1 MEITTNDEYGGVIV
15 LRCLSILGTT
25 EADEKDGENEGICDC
40 RAHINTVDRCRFVYD
55 YGDSNHEPLYDFA
68 KMALDFH
75 EMTVRRRDSQMKSY
89 GQNVLIS
96 NTELWALMFVFMV
109 ASSMSLPIG
118 YTAGHDSWI
127 SAVIGS
133 LAGLCIAWVYAT
145 LCRKFPQKSII
156 GIAQALHGTWIGKAI
171 GILYTWYGFQ
181 LGAYVLR
188 NFEDLTSTV
197 LLPRTPSVVISLIMI
212 SISAW
217 AAYRGIEVIC
227 RCALILIIVVILQ
240 SVIFIVLLIPDMKLG
255 HLFPVFET
263 DWRSVF
269 DGAAQIAAFPLGET
283 VLVVMII
290 PFVNC
295 ADKVKKTILSVIGAL
310 TAMYIS
316 VGDFFER
323 IEPIVFTVWVFGEF
337 TKLTVCL
344 YAASLALAQTVGS
357 RNYQFY
363 IMPLGLALL
372 ELSMFLHPNQL
383 DVIEFQQHIWPWL
396 SVPFQ
401 LVIPLVLLLC
411 SQIKRRS
418 I

>member
-1 MEITTNDEYGGVIV
+1 
-15 LRCLSILGTT
+15 
-25 EADEKDGENEGICDC
+25 
-40 RAHINTVDRCRFVYD
+40 
-55 YGDSNHEPLYDFA
+55 
-68 KMALDFH
+68 
-75 EMTVRRRDSQMKSY
+75 MKSS
-89 GQNVLIS
+89 GLNVLIS

-118 YTAGHDSWI
+118 YTTGHDSWI

-133 LAGLCIAWVYAT
+133 IAGLCIAWVYAT
-145 LCRKFPQKSII
+145 LCRKFPQKSVI
-156 GIAQALHGTWIGKAI
+156 GIAQTLLGTWIGKAI
-171 GILYTWYGFQ
+171 GILYTGYGFQ

-188 NFEDLTSTV
+188 NFEDLTGTV

-212 SISAW
+212 SIAAW

-240 SVIFIVLLIPDMKLG
+240 SVIFVVLLISDMKPG
-255 HLFPVFET
+255 NLFPVLET
-263 DWRSVF
+263 GWLPVF
-269 DGAAQIAAFPLGET
+269 DGAAQIAAFPLGES
-283 VLVVMII
+283 VLFVMII

-295 ADKVKKTILSVIGAL
+295 ADKVKKTVLSVIGTSGVWLIASHFVNIL
-310 TAMYIS
+310 VMGELASKQIFPSYMSAMYIS

-337 TKLTVCL
+337 MKLTVCL
-344 YAASLALAQTVGS
+344 LAASLALAQTVGS
-357 RNYQFY
+357 RNYQIY
-363 IMPLGLALL
+363 IVPLGLALF
-372 ELSMFLHPNQL
+372 ELSLFLHPNQL
-383 DVIEFQQHIWPWL
+383 DVIQFQQHIWPWL

-418 I
+418 IEP

>member
-1 MEITTNDEYGGVIV
+1 
-15 LRCLSILGTT
+15 
-25 EADEKDGENEGICDC
+25 
-40 RAHINTVDRCRFVYD
+40 
-55 YGDSNHEPLYDFA
+55 
-68 KMALDFH
+68 
-75 EMTVRRRDSQMKSY
+75 MKSY

-133 LAGLCIAWVYAT
+133 FAGLCIAWVYAT

-156 GIAQALHGTWIGKAI
+156 GIAQTLLGTWIGKAI

-283 VLVVMII
+283 VLFVMII

-295 ADKVKKTILSVIGAL
+295 ADKVKKTVLSVIGASSVL
-310 TAMYIS
+310 LIAAHFLNTLVLGDLASKQVFPSYMTAMYIS

-396 SVPFQ
+396 SLPFQ